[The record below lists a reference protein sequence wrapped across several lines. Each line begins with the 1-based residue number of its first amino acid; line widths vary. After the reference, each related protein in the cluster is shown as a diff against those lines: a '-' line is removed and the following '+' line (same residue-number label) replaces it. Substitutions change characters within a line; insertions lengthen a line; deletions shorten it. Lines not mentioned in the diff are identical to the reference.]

1 MTDDKISVRGTDYS
15 KMSSKLFAEILWKI
29 FLLNTIKTIILV
41 NIIKIPHKLKSIIQ
55 NIFLN
60 EDVNYWELVNNTVQ
74 QPVQSTKKPVKERY
88 SVGLINNGLFIVTG
102 QELHAYSLKWKE
114 SNRGLIALRRTYRNG
129 IQTVLEF
136 DVLMTHEPFI
146 YIFCFDD
153 VHVCIFL
160 VLFVFRHQNKVHN
173 QRRKT

>member
-1 MTDDKISVRGTDYS
+1 MYGGTDYS
-15 KMSSKLFAEILWKI
+15 KMSWKLFVEILTKI

-60 EDVNYWELVNNTVQ
+60 EDVNHWELVNNTVT
-74 QPVQSTKKPVKERY
+74 SSKHKKKNVRERH
-88 SVGLINNGLFIVTG
+88 SVDLINNGLFIVTG

-129 IQTVLEF
+129 IQTVLKF
-136 DVLMTHEPFI
+136 DVLMTH
-146 YIFCFDD
+146 
-153 VHVCIFL
+153 
-160 VLFVFRHQNKVHN
+160 
-173 QRRKT
+173 

>member
-1 MTDDKISVRGTDYS
+1 MWQETRSVDGGTDYS
-15 KMSSKLFAEILWKI
+15 KMSWKLFAEILWKI

-60 EDVNYWELVNNTVQ
+60 EDVNNWELVNNTVT
-74 QPVQSTKKPVKERY
+74 SSKHKKKNVRERH
-88 SVGLINNGLFIVTG
+88 SVDLINNGLFIVTG

-129 IQTVLEF
+129 IQTVLKF
-136 DVLMTHEPFI
+136 DVLMTH
-146 YIFCFDD
+146 
-153 VHVCIFL
+153 
-160 VLFVFRHQNKVHN
+160 
-173 QRRKT
+173 